1 MPPQSPFG
9 PPPGLEGLH
18 FGMIPIPTGPP
29 QIPRAFQTGS
39 ERLAT
44 GHGIPE
50 PLDESEDLDAATD
63 KAEKEWSEISEAFDV
78 LQKSLGAEYQPLGI
92 DYMTPTSTTPFGS
105 AIYYRT
111 YSIASL
117 QMLYNMAML
126 VLHRC
131 HPSMPPM
138 AMMAT
143 GIQARKTQAYAVDI
157 ARIVAGLVPTDNSMQ
172 INPALGA
179 SLIEATMPMF
189 FAAVQYDVPDQRDWI
204 VKKLR
209 EINRLTGWATASRI
223 LLGCQR
229 AWEKAAQM
237 HQGPH
242 YERPPLEEE
251 ADMFHEYENYYVS
264 LQQQQQQGGGGLAAT
279 EEREAGGEQGRF
291 LWRVA
296 GRRTVDAAGLLGER
310 DEL

>member
-1 MPPQSPFG
+1 
-9 PPPGLEGLH
+9 
-18 FGMIPIPTGPP
+18 MIPIPPGQPH
-29 QIPRAFQTGS
+29 IPRAFQQQGNG
-39 ERLAT
+39 RVAD
-44 GHGIPE
+44 HGIPE
-50 PLDESEDLDAATD
+50 PLPESEDLDAATD
-63 KAEKEWSEISEAFDV
+63 EAELEWTEIAKAFQV
-78 LQKSLGAEYQPLGI
+78 LQDSLGSEYQPLGI
-92 DYMTPTSTTPFGS
+92 DYMTTASTTPFGP

-143 GIQARKTQAYAVDI
+143 GISARKTHTCAVDI

-189 FAAVQYDVPDQRDWI
+189 FAAVQYDQPEQRDWI

-229 AWEKAAQM
+229 AWEKAAEM
-237 HQGPH
+237 HQGPP
-242 YERPPLEEE
+242 YERPPLEDE
-251 ADMFHEYENYYVS
+251 AEMFYEYEDYAIA
-264 LQQQQQQGGGGLAAT
+264 LQNGAKD
-279 EEREAGGEQGRF
+279 ESREAGGEQGRF
-291 LWRVA
+291 LWKVA
-296 GRRTVDAAGLLGER
+296 GRRTVDAAGILGER
-310 DEL
+310 DEFTGMV